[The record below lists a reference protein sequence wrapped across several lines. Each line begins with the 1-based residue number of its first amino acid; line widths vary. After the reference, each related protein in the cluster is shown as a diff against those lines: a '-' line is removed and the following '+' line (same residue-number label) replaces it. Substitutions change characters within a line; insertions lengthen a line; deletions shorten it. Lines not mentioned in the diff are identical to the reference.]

1 CTKRLALTNTYEY
14 FDFW

>member
-1 CTKRLALTNTYEY
+1 CAKRLALTNTYEY

>member
-1 CTKRLALTNTYEY
+1 CAKRLALSNTYEY